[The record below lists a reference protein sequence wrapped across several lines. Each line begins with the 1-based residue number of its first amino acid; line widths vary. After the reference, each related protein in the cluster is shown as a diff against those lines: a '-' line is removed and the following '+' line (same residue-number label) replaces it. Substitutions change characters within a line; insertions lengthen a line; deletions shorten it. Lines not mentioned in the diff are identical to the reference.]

1 MNHNASG
8 EVIQSSDSQRELGSV
23 LHNLGKVNGRLE
35 KAEEKEA
42 SFGDDSLGIPSAQPD
57 IKMAMQWEKA
67 DADKIEASFKF
78 KLAPNK
84 TPIQPD
90 LEKTIPG
97 DELGPMAM
105 SFEENVGWVAE
116 KMGPKSKHW
125 KRLAREIKSDAL
137 KKSKSPIKQKRE
149 CPTPLTEIDPNA
161 LELKRRM
168 GKNKQHVVSEDGN
181 TMDGNEAVAA
191 RQHRRAQ

>member
-84 TPIQPD
+84 TPIQPG

-105 SFEENVGWVAE
+105 SFDENVGWVAE

-149 CPTPLTEIDPNA
+149 CPNTINRNRPKCSGTE
-161 LELKRRM
+161 
-168 GKNKQHVVSEDGN
+168 
-181 TMDGNEAVAA
+181 T
-191 RQHRRAQ
+191 

>member
-1 MNHNASG
+1 M
-8 EVIQSSDSQRELGSV
+8 
-23 LHNLGKVNGRLE
+23 
-35 KAEEKEA
+35 
-42 SFGDDSLGIPSAQPD
+42 
-57 IKMAMQWEKA
+57 
-67 DADKIEASFKF
+67 
-78 KLAPNK
+78 
-84 TPIQPD
+84 
-90 LEKTIPG
+90 EKTIPG

-105 SFEENVGWVAE
+105 SFDENVGWVAE

-181 TMDGNEAVAA
+181 TMDGNEAVAV
-191 RQHRRAQ
+191 RQHHRAQ